1 MTATKQRTP
10 GILPI
15 CPPRRKPLPHEIQ
28 HPAPA
33 IVRRSSRIRDNARP
47 RAESRALEQRRLGLI
62 ADEKIEPPLRP
73 TDSISNSPETTTA
86 SNVLELASRA
96 VNSSVEDF
104 LAPKAGPGGEFPA
117 VGTKLP
123 AQQGRAR
130 AETMGA
136 AAKDYY
142 RLQGEDPDQYDY
154 QRGQQNFEFI
164 SRTFEDPRPVD
175 LPVTVKKWLY
185 GIEET
190 KTLKEQQMV
199 VQGMKRFWLLR

>member
-1 MTATKQRTP
+1 MTSAQKRTP

-96 VNSSVEDF
+96 VISSVEDF

-117 VGTKLP
+117 VGTRSP
-123 AQQGRAR
+123 VQQGRAR

-136 AAKDYY
+136 AARDYY

-154 QRGQQNFEFI
+154 QRGQQDFEYI
-164 SRTFEDPRPVD
+164 SRTCGDPRPVD
-175 LPVTVKKWLY
+175 LPVTVRKWLFDL
-185 GIEET
+185 EET
-190 KTLKEQQMV
+190 ETLKEQEMAV
-199 VQGMKRFWLLR
+199 RGMKRFWLLR